1 MLKYWHH
8 CDLLCS
14 RLHACRLAR
23 GIKGRGF
30 ASSVEP
36 EESGTDED
44 SASAE
49 KLVAGKNK
57 TSVYQSPFWV
67 SCSCSLVTT
76 LLWWLRLVRF
86 GIAEDARGAEAS
98 LSCGERSKGD
108 GGADDTRNEGRHC
121 DNQKYFGLIEIV
133 VALFVWLNPEL

>member
-1 MLKYWHH
+1 MLNYWHH
-8 CDLLCS
+8 FDLLCS

-49 KLVAGKNK
+49 KLV
-57 TSVYQSPFWV
+57 V
-67 SCSCSLVTT
+67 VTT

-98 LSCGERSKGD
+98 LSRGERSKGD

-121 DNQKYFGLIEIV
+121 DSQKYFGLVGIV
-133 VALFVWLNPEL
+133 AFFVCLNPEL